1 MLCWN
6 VYIGDF
12 NKREII
18 KYNIFDNWPFYDVC
32 LKAKKKF
39 KEDKEGFAD
48 EVKRWLG
55 YFFRAK
61 CEWEIIL
68 DHWPNG
74 EWSEL
79 RQKMTVKEMVNMY
92 KAAGKNVETWRIS
105 DAVLDNDVNL
115 LCFPEWYRY
124 HDKKIDVY
132 DQVINNWDIFIDYLW
147 DHRKEL
153 KVRKI

>member
-18 KYNIFDNWPFYDVC
+18 KYNIFDNWAFYDAC
-32 LKAKKKF
+32 LKAKRKF
-39 KEDKEGFAD
+39 KDDKEGFAK
-48 EVKRWLG
+48 EVKSWLS
-55 YFFRAK
+55 YLFCAK

-79 RQKMTVKEMVNMY
+79 RQKMTVQQMVDMY

-105 DAVLDNDVNL
+105 NNVLDKDVSL

-132 DQVINNWDIFIDYLW
+132 DQVINNWVIFIDYLW

>member
-18 KYNIFDNWPFYDVC
+18 RYNIFDNWSFYDAC

-48 EVKRWLG
+48 EVKRWLS
-55 YFFRAK
+55 YLFRSK

-79 RQKMTVKEMVNMY
+79 RQKMTVKEMVDMY

-105 DAVLDNDVNL
+105 DAVLDKDVNL
-115 LCFPEWYRY
+115 LCFPDWYRY